1 MRPQNACD
9 CTNGGNLRR
18 AWGTPW
24 ESGAIV
30 AERVRAVAILLDVM
44 FCIVDPKCV
53 REGLNFR
60 AARKPIRSLACQG
73 IKASSAI
80 A

>member
-1 MRPQNACD
+1 MRPHNACD

-18 AWGTPW
+18 TWGTPW

-30 AERVRAVAILLDVM
+30 AERVRAAAILLDVM
-44 FCIVDPKCV
+44 FCIVDF
-53 REGLNFR
+53 REGLNFQ

-73 IKASSAI
+73 INISSAI